1 MTIDKIRATLSERI
15 HARDVAEIKTHA
27 LADDLSMDALYR
39 LAFDQDTRVAGNAL
53 WCMTWY
59 NRRQSKWLIPKR
71 EELMTLAMTSVH
83 VTIRRL
89 SLNLLE
95 RMPWEEEDIRTEF
108 LDFCLERI
116 LSVAEPPGVR
126 SLCIKLA
133 YAQCRHY
140 PELAGELRLILT
152 ELAQQPICPA
162 LTSIRKNTL
171 KKL

>member
-1 MTIDKIRATLSERI
+1 MDKIRERLSGHI
-15 HARDVAEIKTHA
+15 HARDVAEIKTYA
-27 LADDLSMDALYR
+27 LTDDESMGTLYT
-39 LAFDQDTRVAGNAL
+39 LAFDNDARVAGNAL

-59 NRRQSKWLIPKR
+59 NRRQSQWLIPKR
-71 EELMTLAMTSVH
+71 EELMELAMASPH
-83 VTIRRL
+83 VTVRRL

-116 LSVAEPPGVR
+116 LSAAEPPGVR

-140 PELAGELRLILT
+140 QELAAELRIILS
-152 ELAQQPICPA
+152 EISQQPMCPA
-162 LTSIRKNTL
+162 ISSIRKNTL